1 MSDRLKG
8 IEVFVQAVEAGGFA
22 RAAERLHLSR
32 SAVGKTIARLEQRL
46 GVRLF
51 HRTTRRQSVTEEG
64 QAFYERC
71 LRALAELEA
80 AEAAL
85 DGGRGAPSG
94 RLRVSASTLFGRHC
108 VAPVLL
114 ALQERHPTLELELSL
129 GDRIVDLVEEGF
141 DLAVRLGALPDS
153 ASLTTRR
160 LGRYQMAIWAA
171 PAYLAAHGR
180 PAGPEDLAGHR
191 GIVYARPGYD
201 LPWQVGDAGGGVREL
216 RIASRLRLDDVQAI
230 ADAAAAGAGL
240 AWLPCWLAVP
250 LMQAGKLEPVLDLRQ
265 AVGSDIHLVWPQ
277 NRYLPAKTR
286 AAIDALAAEIP
297 RLIAQPAK
305 GEGRSP
311 FGRSPDGPFA
321 GAAAGSA

>member
-32 SAVGKTIARLEQRL
+32 SAVGKAIARLEQRL

-85 DGGRGAPSG
+85 DCGRGEPSG
-94 RLRVSASTLFGRHC
+94 RLRVSAPTLFGRHC
-108 VAPVLL
+108 VAPLLL
-114 ALQERHPTLELELSL
+114 ALLQRHPKLELELSL
-129 GDRIVDLVEEGF
+129 GDRLVDLVEEGF
-141 DLAVRLGALPDS
+141 DLAVRLGDLPDS

-160 LGRYQMAIWAA
+160 LGRYQMAIWAS
-171 PAYLAAHGR
+171 PSYLAEQGR
-180 PAGPEDLAGHR
+180 PAGPDDLAGHR
-191 GIVYARPGYD
+191 GLVYARPGHEV
-201 LPWQVGDAGGGVREL
+201 PWQVGDGEGRVRAL

-230 ADAAAAGAGL
+230 ADAAVAGAGL

-250 LMQAGKLEPVLDLRQ
+250 LMQAGKLEPVLGLEQ
-265 AVGSDIHLVWPQ
+265 AVGGDIHLLWPQ
-277 NRYLPAKTR
+277 TRYLPAKTR

-305 GEGRSP
+305 GE
-311 FGRSPDGPFA
+311 A
-321 GAAAGSA
+321 